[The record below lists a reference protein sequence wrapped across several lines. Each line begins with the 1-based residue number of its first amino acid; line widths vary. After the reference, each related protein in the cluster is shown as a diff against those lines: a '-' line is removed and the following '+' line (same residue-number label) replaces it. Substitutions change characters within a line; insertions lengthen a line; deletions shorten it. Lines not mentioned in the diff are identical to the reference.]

1 MMGFEGGTMEVR
13 CPHHIILREH
23 AHSMTTADVNLDYLV
38 KAAFMSFFYYK
49 CTFHSFHNLS
59 FYKQVTKF
67 GPHSK
72 DGGN

>member
-38 KAAFMSFFYYK
+38 KAAFMSFF
-49 CTFHSFHNLS
+49 
-59 FYKQVTKF
+59 
-67 GPHSK
+67 
-72 DGGN
+72 